1 MEESE
6 NVKYKDFP
14 SGEIYMDIAKSEYEN
29 ELKRTQTIDTK
40 TNISLVVVTAF
51 FFAIASYVHYKEY
64 FEISITSVSEAVW
77 PLCQLSAIVA
87 AFVLVTLSIVWFM
100 RVITVRSY
108 KVLEAK
114 YYSDVE
120 AISTERGLYAAG
132 VAKHYIN
139 ATIINSETNQKRVK
153 VYQHGVIFAIISIIL
168 FALCIILKG

>member
-64 FEISITSVSEAVW
+64 FEISITFFNKS
-77 PLCQLSAIVA
+77 
-87 AFVLVTLSIVWFM
+87 
-100 RVITVRSY
+100 
-108 KVLEAK
+108 
-114 YYSDVE
+114 
-120 AISTERGLYAAG
+120 
-132 VAKHYIN
+132 
-139 ATIINSETNQKRVK
+139 NSL
-153 VYQHGVIFAIISIIL
+153 L
-168 FALCIILKG
+168 F